1 MGPCR
6 TYKKEKIPFF
16 AYASEGDSEV
26 DPPPP
31 PAPPSP
37 PPPPPPVVQK
47 PSAASKVELKQA
59 LKYINPKY
67 SDTEVES
74 IIQYAVKSETIVNVI
89 FSCAM
94 QHGYI
99 PRSW

>member
-16 AYASEGDSEV
+16 AYASEDDGEV
-26 DPPPP
+26 PPPS
-31 PAPPSP
+31 SP
-37 PPPPPPVVQK
+37 PK
-47 PSAASKVELKQA
+47 PSVASKEELKQA
-59 LKYINPKY
+59 LKCINPKY
-67 SDTEVES
+67 KDGEVES

-94 QHGYI
+94 QHGFI

>member
-16 AYASEGDSEV
+16 AYASEDDNKV
-26 DPPPP
+26 DLPPPP
-31 PAPPSP
+31 PS
-37 PPPPPPVVQK
+37 PPVVQK
-47 PSAASKVELKQA
+47 PSAASKEELKQA
-59 LKYINPKY
+59 LKYINPRY
-67 SDTEVES
+67 RDEEVED

-89 FSCAM
+89 FGCAA
-94 QHGYI
+94 QHGFI